1 MADLWMA
8 IVVSSAVC
16 GLFGYGIAR
25 GRGRNAFRGALAGI
39 VFNLVGLALYS
50 KWKSR
55 RAA

>member
-39 VFNLVGLALYS
+39 AFNLVGLALYS